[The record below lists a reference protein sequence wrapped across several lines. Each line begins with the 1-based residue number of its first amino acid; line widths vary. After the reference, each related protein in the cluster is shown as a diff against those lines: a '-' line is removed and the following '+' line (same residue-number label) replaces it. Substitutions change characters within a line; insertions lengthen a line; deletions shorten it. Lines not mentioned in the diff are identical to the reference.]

1 MNLDSIKKMRFW
13 RMPSARRLPQAEDVA
28 EEVEAEASEAED
40 PLMERITVHM
50 HMTILVMQIKIFKV
64 RGGEVRNGLISP
76 IANATIARNM
86 AIMLENAERG

>member
-1 MNLDSIKKMRFW
+1 
-13 RMPSARRLPQAEDVA
+13 
-28 EEVEAEASEAED
+28 
-40 PLMERITVHM
+40 M

>member
-1 MNLDSIKKMRFW
+1 MNFDSIKKMSLW
-13 RMPSARRLPQAEDVA
+13 QMPSARRRPWAEDVV
-28 EEVEAEASEAED
+28 EEVEAEASEVED

-86 AIMLENAERG
+86 ATMLKTE